1 MDEERTTYRALIVHL
16 RDYDNGHAGRD
27 WSASSVEDLREEWR
41 SGVQLDAYV
50 CGDECLWN
58 HDGCS
63 SECDD
68 TDAVESAYD
77 MAFENE
83 CTILSNEYGVS
94 TCFTV
99 CDCHDDDGYALCPVT
114 RSRIVD
120 GQHRET
126 AALLAGDGLH
136 SVQGPL
142 GRTGPCYSSAD
153 SVRADAWYRV
163 AGILAERLDD
173 AGDAVGHSVLVA
185 IHG

>member
-27 WSASSVEDLREEWR
+27 WSASSVEDLRDEWR
-41 SGVQLDAYV
+41 SGVQLDAYMDPDDRFDPDY
-50 CGDECLWN
+50 DEA
-58 HDGCS
+58 
-63 SECDD
+63 
-68 TDAVESAYD
+68 DAVESAYD

-153 SVRADAWYRV
+153 SVRADAWYKV